1 MNDIQTRGR
10 DYETVI
16 RRNQA
21 ALDVHKGQV
30 FRINGRKYTVV
41 EIYPH
46 IIRLQGIGGEIITM
60 NKGDLV
66 VCRSSGL
73 KSSNDLRGTGGRPV
87 VCLTDGK
94 RYSSITE
101 LAKEIGVNR
110 MRLRYYIDRSYLV
123 KGKLYRWSEEIKV

>member
-1 MNDIQTRGR
+1 MNDIQTRGG
-10 DYETVI
+10 DYETVK

-30 FRINGRKYTVV
+30 FRINSRKYTVI

-46 IIRLQGIGGEIITM
+46 IIRLQGLDGEIITM

-73 KSSNDLRGTGGRPV
+73 KNTNDLRGTGGRPV

-94 RYSSITE
+94 RYNSIAE
-101 LAKEIGVNR
+101 LAKEIGVDR

-123 KGKLYRWSEEIKV
+123 KGKLYRWNGE